1 MINYS
6 GFKKSVKLAATAGAL
21 LIGGVMGVA
30 VPASAGN
37 IFLTGHDNDLHQSDG
52 AKAQM
57 VGALALVRNG
67 SSLPVL
73 TFDAKTQLTTLLT
86 SLGVAFFNV
95 NPTAA
100 NLAGAAGAALFD
112 PLKYSAFAVASV
124 VTCSGCDNPVG
135 TGTIIATQS
144 AAIAS
149 FFNAGRGVLGL
160 TGATD
165 VNAYAYVPTAAT
177 NAGGTPGSSGFVQTA
192 AGLALGITAVNG
204 DQTHNF
210 FSEPGTGG
218 LSALFQVVERKGDP
232 VTGIPESVAL
242 VGGTIVCTG
251 ADCVITGGA
260 VPEPGSLALLG
271 LAVAALAVSRR
282 RRSA

>member
-1 MINYS
+1 MIYYS
-6 GFKKSVKLAATAGAL
+6 GFKKSVKLAATAVAL
-21 LIGGVMGVA
+21 VIGGVMGVA

-37 IFLTGHDNDLHQSDG
+37 VFLTGHDNDFHRSTL
-52 AKAQM
+52 ARAQM

-73 TFDAKTQLTTLLT
+73 TFDAGSELTSLLT
-86 SLGVAFFNV
+86 SLSIAFVNV
-95 NPTAA
+95 NPTAG

-112 PLKYSAFAVASV
+112 STLYSAFAVASV
-124 VTCSGCDNPVG
+124 ASCGGCDNPVG
-135 TGTIIATQS
+135 TGSIIATQS
-144 AAIAS
+144 AAISS

-160 TGATD
+160 TGASD

-177 NAGGTPGSSGFVQTA
+177 NAGGSPDSSGYVQTA

-204 DQTHNF
+204 DATHNF

-218 LSALFQVVERKGDP
+218 LSALFQVVERFGNA
-232 VTGIPESVAL
+232 VTGTPESVAL

-251 ADCVITGGA
+251 PACVITGGT